1 MTSDIL
7 KDVVIIFALSTF
19 VNFIFTKIRI
29 PTLVGY
35 LLTWIV
41 ALRVNEQSILTG
53 KTPAESGLRNKY
65 GITLV
70 AIKRENILID
80 HPSSNSRLLKGDI
93 AYILGKP
100 EQIAN
105 ATNLF
110 SNKQH

>member
-1 MTSDIL
+1 
-7 KDVVIIFALSTF
+7 VVIIFALSTF
-19 VNFIFTKIRI
+19 ANFIFTKIRI

-35 LLTWIV
+35 LLTWII
-41 ALRVNEQSILTG
+41 ALKVNEQSILTG
-53 KTPAESGLRNKY
+53 KSLVESGLRNKY

-80 HPSSNSRLLKGDI
+80 HPLSSSRLLKGDI